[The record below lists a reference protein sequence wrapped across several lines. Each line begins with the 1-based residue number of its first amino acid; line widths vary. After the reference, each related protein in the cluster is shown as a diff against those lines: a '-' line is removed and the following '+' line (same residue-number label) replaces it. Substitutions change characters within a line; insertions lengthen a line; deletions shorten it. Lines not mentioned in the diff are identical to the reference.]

1 MRIVANMD
9 IERLKQLAGVNEYK
23 GYTEYTLE
31 NISQTGTEKR
41 EIERE
46 KNIKP
51 GTDEWF
57 KLWFSLPKMTGA
69 VNMSQG
75 FRGRKRK

>member
-1 MRIVANMD
+1 MD

-57 KLWFSLPKMTGA
+57 KLWFSLPKMTKKGGGA
-69 VNMSQG
+69 VNMPQG
-75 FRGRKRK
+75 LRGRNRK